1 MSEQLR
7 PLSDERKLSRRELIR
22 RGAYALAATALAA
35 TAHRLTEGISLSEHP
50 LILRTVS
57 IDRMGE
63 TIQLLTANNREID
76 EERVMSITSEGKLL
90 FEPNGEFFSQGRE
103 FSYIHRANS
112 TEVIHKA
119 HDMGANLFDIDAN
132 DVDGTLYAEH
142 GIVPQFEWSLGSL
155 GVGFKVPAVVDQ
167 NEMELKLGMPKY
179 KYEQL
184 VACVASLSTAEHPLA
199 VSAEL
204 KRGDFDRSTLEELLD
219 IHQRYNVPVI
229 VNPSEPHQLDVIS
242 NEIT

>member
-7 PLSDERKLSRRELIR
+7 PLGDKQRLSRRELIR
-22 RGAYALAATALAA
+22 RGAFALAATALVG
-35 TAHRLTEGISLSEHP
+35 TAHELREGISLSEHP

-63 TIQLLTANNREID
+63 TMQLLTANDREVD
-76 EERVMSITSEGKLL
+76 EERVMSITSQGKLL
-90 FEPNGEFFSQGRE
+90 FEPTGEFFSQGRE

-142 GIVPQFEWSLGSL
+142 GIVPQFEWNVGSF

-199 VSAEL
+199 ISTEL
-204 KRGDFDRSTLEELLD
+204 KRGDFDRDTLEELLD
-219 IHQRYNVPVI
+219 VHQKYNVPVI
-229 VNPSEPHQLDVIS
+229 VNPSEPHQLEVIGDGIS
-242 NEIT
+242 